1 MNLEEAAEKI
11 KKDSINAWMR
21 RVNWRFMDE
30 RIQAEFD
37 RYKSYSDSVGL
48 LGGLYIRRAK
58 DDELLKSADLISSQY
73 FNSTHIFTG
82 HRFLGVN
89 VINAET
95 KTLKTASERNAQL
108 WYSQGSSGEVVVFVA
123 PYQSDAGKFD
133 ESEIII
139 GKYRNPSQV
148 TAQRINKHFSI
159 FFKYCSC
166 TAQYSASS
174 LSGYLYRQYLVFND
188 FRYKSTYNQKFLRA
202 LERLLILVLGGAA
215 VWASLYAG
223 GKI

>member
-1 MNLEEAAEKI
+1 MKLEMAAEKI
-11 KKDSINAWMR
+11 KKDSINAWIR

-37 RYKSYSDSVGL
+37 RNKPDGDYIGI

-58 DDELLKSADLISSQY
+58 DDEPLKSSNLISSQY
-73 FNSTHIFTG
+73 VNSTHIFTG
-82 HRFLGVN
+82 HRLLGIRVVN
-89 VINAET
+89 PDSEN
-95 KTLKTASERNAQL
+95 LKIASERNAQL
-108 WYSQGSSGEVVVFVA
+108 WYSQSPSGEVLVFVA
-123 PYQSDAGKFD
+123 PYQSDAGEFD

-139 GKYRNPSQV
+139 GKYRSPSQV
-148 TAQRINKHFSI
+148 TDQIIRKHFAI

-166 TAQYSASS
+166 TAQHSASS
-174 LSGYLYRQYLVFND
+174 LRGYLYRQYLIFND
-188 FRYKSTYNQKFLRA
+188 FRYKSTYKQKFLRA
-202 LERLLILVLGGAA
+202 FERLLILLLGGAA